1 MKSLVSKTSANN
13 MEITGDIEHLRDM
26 ILDIYDKVG
35 ALDELI
41 LGLNA
46 YINLQDDKIRELEEQ
61 IGC

>member
-1 MKSLVSKTSANN
+1 